1 MSIELV
7 MPSNHL
13 ILSCPLLLLLSIFP
27 SIRIS
32 SNESALHIRWPK
44 YWSFSFQIKCMY
56 HLICMISISPSL
68 IGIWGFPRGS
78 VVKNLL
84 AIQETWVQS
93 MGWED
98 LLEKEM
104 ATYSSILAWE
114 IAWKEESGGLQF
126 MGSQESDMTEWLK
139 NNKSEHRTD
148 WNTVKVITRVT
159 KLPPG
164 MKGFPRTWDSQCW
177 NQEILK

>member
-1 MSIELV
+1 
-7 MPSNHL
+7 
-13 ILSCPLLLLLSIFP
+13 
-27 SIRIS
+27 
-32 SNESALHIRWPK
+32 
-44 YWSFSFQIKCMY
+44 
-56 HLICMISISPSL
+56 MISISPSL

-126 MGSQESDMTEWLK
+126 MGSQESDMTE
-139 NNKSEHRTD
+139 
-148 WNTVKVITRVT
+148 
-159 KLPPG
+159 
-164 MKGFPRTWDSQCW
+164 
-177 NQEILK
+177 